1 MVKMFYDAD
10 CNLSLLDGKT
20 VAIIGFG
27 SQGHAHAMNL
37 KDSGVHVVVG
47 LRPGSKHEKKAK
59 DYGLEVM
66 TPAEAAAAGD
76 IIMMLTPDEKQ
87 ADIYKD
93 VIEPNLKPGNVLAF
107 AHGFNIH
114 FKQIVPPADVDV
126 IMIAPKGPGH
136 TVRSQYLEG
145 LAYACGI
152 GGGRAGI
159 LESTFKTETETDL
172 FGEQAVLCGGVCEL
186 MKAGFETLVEA
197 GYAPE
202 NAYFECVHEMKLIV
216 DLINEGGFAKM
227 RYSISDT
234 AEYGDYRTGKRIITE
249 ETRKEMKKILREI
262 QDGTF
267 ASEWIQENR
276 AGGRAHFLANR
287 ALEADTQLEETGKK
301 LRGMMSWLK
310 K

>member
-136 TVRSQYLEG
+136 TVRSQYLEVR
-145 LAYACGI
+145 
-152 GGGRAGI
+152 RAGCP
-159 LESTFKTETETDL
+159 LRRRLRAD
-172 FGEQAVLCGGVCEL
+172 
-186 MKAGFETLVEA
+186 
-197 GYAPE
+197 
-202 NAYFECVHEMKLIV
+202 
-216 DLINEGGFAKM
+216 EG
-227 RYSISDT
+227 
-234 AEYGDYRTGKRIITE
+234 
-249 ETRKEMKKILREI
+249 
-262 QDGTF
+262 
-267 ASEWIQENR
+267 
-276 AGGRAHFLANR
+276 
-287 ALEADTQLEETGKK
+287 
-301 LRGMMSWLK
+301 WL
-310 K
+310 